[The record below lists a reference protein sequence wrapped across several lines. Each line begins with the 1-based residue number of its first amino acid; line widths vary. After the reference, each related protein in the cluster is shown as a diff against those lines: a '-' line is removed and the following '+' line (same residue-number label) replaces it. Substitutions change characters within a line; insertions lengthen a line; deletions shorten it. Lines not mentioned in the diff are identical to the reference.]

1 MRGKKLVVLAVAA
14 AVALLF
20 FATENSVTR
29 AASTASRA
37 VALSSTQA
45 QAQTEKQPPPQD
57 KPAQSPWGTQEV
69 VFGKMQPYSHKSELF
84 TVSFPDNWTVKDNS
98 TADEMILIVSDPTEN
113 GIVVLR
119 CYTSAELML
128 ADLSAALKNFVN
140 DRMSKLD
147 AFTMGEPSPQKN
159 GGFHLVFRYT
169 QTVDAKDFRMYG
181 EAFIQQHN
189 GYIGTITLLI
199 PQEQFSAK
207 SKSAYEITDSFH
219 VVGKK

>member
-1 MRGKKLVVLAVAA
+1 MRGKKLIVLAVTAA
-14 AVALLF
+14 FALLL
-20 FATENSVTR
+20 FAAENPATR
-29 AASTASRA
+29 AATTSRPGILFSA
-37 VALSSTQA
+37 QA
-45 QAQTEKQPPPQD
+45 QAEKQPPP
-57 KPAQSPWGTQEV
+57 AQSPYATQEV
-69 VFGKMQPYSHKSELF
+69 IFGKMQPYSHKSELF
-84 TVSFPDNWTVKDNS
+84 TVSFPDNWTVKDSS
-98 TADEMILIVSDPTEN
+98 TADEVILIVSDPTEN

-119 CYTSAELML
+119 CFSSTELTL
-128 ADLSAALKNFVN
+128 GELSAKLKDFVN

-159 GGFHLVFRYT
+159 GGFHLIFRYT

-189 GYIGTITLLI
+189 GYIGMITLLI

>member
-1 MRGKKLVVLAVAA
+1 MRGKKLVVLGVTAA
-14 AVALLF
+14 FALLF
-20 FATENSVTR
+20 FIAENPATR
-29 AASTASRA
+29 AATTARPDILFSA
-37 VALSSTQA
+37 QA
-45 QAQTEKQPPPQD
+45 QADKQTP
-57 KPAQSPWGTQEV
+57 PAQSPWGTQEV

-98 TADEMILIVSDPTEN
+98 TADEVILIVSDPTEN

-119 CYTSAELML
+119 CYASPELTL
-128 ADLSAALKNFVN
+128 GDLSAALKTFVN

-147 AFTMGEPSPQKN
+147 AFTMGEPAPQKN

-189 GYIGTITLLI
+189 GYIGMITLLI